1 MKKITS
7 AIVCI
12 LLIIIIFEFKG
23 ELAQESTVSKI
34 DQIVNPQLKPKNL
47 NDRIVTL
54 KPSIIQKSNL
64 IVPEFKLNKKKVS
77 ICNGYINAKEVTFD
91 NYMNFLNESCNHMIT
106 LNSQNNNEYLDW
118 LSFYSKA
125 HEGFHLLTIKQKS
138 MVFTLIEAQLL
149 SPTSAIQISILNSIA
164 IDLLKDL
171 GDPRHFEL
179 ASLNKD
185 IESDLEYIQNKYGAK
200 SKHSK
205 ELLSDAHKEERDF
218 VLFFKNQFNQI
229 MHK

>member
-54 KPSIIQKSNL
+54 KPSLIQKSNL
-64 IVPEFKLNKKKVS
+64 IVPAFKLNKKKVS

-106 LNSQNNNEYLDW
+106 LNSPDNNEYLDW
-118 LSFYSKA
+118 
-125 HEGFHLLTIKQKS
+125 
-138 MVFTLIEAQLL
+138 
-149 SPTSAIQISILNSIA
+149 
-164 IDLLKDL
+164 
-171 GDPRHFEL
+171 
-179 ASLNKD
+179 
-185 IESDLEYIQNKYGAK
+185 
-200 SKHSK
+200 
-205 ELLSDAHKEERDF
+205 
-218 VLFFKNQFNQI
+218 VL
-229 MHK
+229 